1 MTTDR
6 EYFEARFSTITAQFS
21 EMRLYIDTRIAEV
34 KSELHQTT
42 TQTIKWVA
50 AIASATVAL
59 FVTLVAFLMNNA
71 VPRSAPPAQT
81 QSGPAPI
88 VIVIPASAFVQPPKP

>member
-6 EYFEARFSTITAQFS
+6 DYFEARFSTITAQFS
-21 EMRLYIDTRIAEV
+21 EMRSYIDTRIAEV

-50 AIASATVAL
+50 AIASATLAL
-59 FVTLVAFLMNNA
+59 FVTLLAFLMNNA
-71 VPRSAPPAQT
+71 VPRSAPP
-81 QSGPAPI
+81 QSTPAPI
-88 VIVIPASAFVQPPKP
+88 VIVIPPGALVQAPKP